1 MRRMPMLMAGS
12 LLSAGVGSALA
23 EDASDTVAPPASA
36 VEPTSSVSANTAVA
50 SRTDAASAAALAS
63 GASDTAAGAVAVPAS

>member
-23 EDASDTVAPPASA
+23 EDASDNVAPPASA
-36 VEPTSSVSANTAVA
+36 VEPTSSVSPNTAVA
-50 SRTDAASAAALAS
+50 SRTDAALAS
-63 GASDTAAGAVAVPAS
+63 GASDTAAVAVAVPAS